1 MATYRRV
8 ADSDGEATRT
18 KSDDA
23 LNQAPSRSR
32 GERISDKLH
41 ALAWAVSAYFI
52 ARYTQLFH
60 TILTDERILR
70 PVLNL
75 SITLFSINAAL
86 ISYLTIYLP
95 CIKFRK
101 LANTKLSACSS
112 AFWDVY
118 CPRVIPAMT
127 VCGLFGSFLLV
138 RACYPVWGFLTP
150 LMLGWVALGAF
161 FSLHFIPWC

>member
-1 MATYRRV
+1 MPTLYILFLINFASYYLSV
-8 ADSDGEATRT
+8 AWT
-18 KSDDA
+18 
-23 LNQAPSRSR
+23 
-32 GERISDKLH
+32 I
-41 ALAWAVSAYFI
+41 SAYFI
-52 ARYTQLFH
+52 ARYTQLLH

-75 SITLFSINAAL
+75 AITLFSINAAL
-86 ISYLTIYLP
+86 VFYLTIYLP

-101 LANTKLSACSS
+101 LANSKISASSS

-118 CPRVIPAMT
+118 CPRVVPTIT
-127 VCGLFGSFLLV
+127 VCGLFGSFFLV

-150 LMLGWVALGAF
+150 LILGWVALGAF